1 MTEALRVV
9 VHSSAA
15 PQGSKRHVG
24 RGIMIESSKRVKP
37 FRQDVRFAALEA
49 KPNDW
54 KMDGPFFIR
63 VHFLFVR
70 PKSHFT
76 SKGALTKSAP
86 LYPTG
91 RNVGD
96 IEKLLRAVHDALSEV
111 LFTDDSQVVECH
123 CFKAYAT
130 EPATI
135 ISLSHV

>member
-1 MTEALRVV
+1 MSDHLKFT
-9 VHSSAA
+9 VHASAA

-24 RGIMIESSKRVKP
+24 NGIMIESSKRVKP
-37 FRQDVRFAALEA
+37 FRQDVKFAALDA
-49 KPNDW
+49 KPPDW
-54 KMDGPFFIR
+54 KMDGPFRIEVFFQFI
-63 VHFLFVR
+63 R

-86 LYPTG
+86 SYPTG

-123 CFKAYAT
+123 CYKLYALK
-130 EPATI
+130 PATT
-135 ISLSHV
+135 ISLTHV

>member
-1 MTEALRVV
+1 MSESLRVV
-9 VHSSAA
+9 VHSCAA

-24 RGIMIESSKRVKP
+24 GGRMIESCKRVKP
-37 FRQDVRFAALEA
+37 FRQDVKSAALEA
-49 KPNDW
+49 KPEGW

-63 VHFLFVR
+63 VHFLFKR
-70 PKSHFT
+70 PKSHYT

-91 RNVGD
+91 RNIGD
-96 IEKLLRAVHDALSEV
+96 IEKLLRAVHDALSEA

-123 CFKAYAT
+123 CLKTYAA

-135 ISLSHV
+135 ITLNHV

>member
-1 MTEALRVV
+1 MSDSLRFV
-9 VHSSAA
+9 VHASAA

-37 FRQDVRFAALEA
+37 FRQDVKWAALEA
-49 KPNDW
+49 KPTEW
-54 KMDGPFFIR
+54 KMDGPFSISVDFCFI
-63 VHFLFVR
+63 R

-86 LYPTG
+86 LRPTG

-123 CFKAYAT
+123 CFKVYADQ
-130 EPATI
+130 PATI
-135 ISLSHV
+135 ISLNHV